1 MYGISNSSF
10 LLFLNFDIFID
21 NFDILF
27 SYSNKQDNVMSWLLC
42 RLPAGQQVGLNI
54 ILKKTTM
61 ADRGLFVKQS
71 FITRIYTLCKGR
83 YSDKQ
88 TTRLPFTTLM

>member
-10 LLFLNFDIFID
+10 LLFLNFDLFID

-27 SYSNKQDNVMSWLLC
+27 SYSNKQDSVMSWLLC

-54 ILKKTTM
+54 ILKKQLW
-61 ADRGLFVKQS
+61 RIVVSLQNKVLSQGYIHYVKVD
-71 FITRIYTLCKGR
+71 
-83 YSDKQ
+83 SDKQ